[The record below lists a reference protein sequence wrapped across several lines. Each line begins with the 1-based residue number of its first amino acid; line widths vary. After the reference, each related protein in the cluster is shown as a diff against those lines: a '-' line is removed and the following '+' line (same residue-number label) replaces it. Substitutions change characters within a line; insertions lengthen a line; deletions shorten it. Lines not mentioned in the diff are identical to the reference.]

1 MLFLSI
7 FLLAGLLPLFFLIR
21 LVRMARSFEKR
32 AELLVP
38 HWPLESAEE
47 VEMTFHC
54 NLKKALTVMSVD
66 VTLECQ
72 KVDRSGSET
81 QTSILDTR
89 SLSVRGFTQQ
99 DRQVSAKWQM
109 SMPSGWALP
118 HKVKTE
124 EVNWKV
130 NVIVPLAEG
139 PKGVFNFKLM
149 VVGGANA

>member
-38 HWPLESAEE
+38 HWPLESGEE

-72 KVDRSGSET
+72 RST
-81 QTSILDTR
+81 AA
-89 SLSVRGFTQQ
+89 VRKP
-99 DRQVSAKWQM
+99 RQAYWTHARCQYGV
-109 SMPSGWALP
+109 LRN
-118 HKVKTE
+118 KTGR
-124 EVNWKV
+124 
-130 NVIVPLAEG
+130 LAPNG
-139 PKGVFNFKLM
+139 K
-149 VVGGANA
+149 